1 MSSRVCSVLSLKGGV
16 GKTSITLGLASA
28 ALARGLRTLVVDLD
42 PQANSTV
49 VLDPARVLFTSN
61 DVLADGRAGVMAQ
74 AVVPSGWGEGVDL
87 VASERALEHRAVPE
101 GDGSLRLRVT
111 MHGLDEYDLI
121 LIDTPPALGE
131 LTRNALSASDLGLV
145 VTEPSLFALQGA
157 QQALDAMSIVRD
169 SNLRLHLAGI
179 VVNRVRPTSSEHR
192 YRLAELALA
201 YGDLLW
207 QPPLPDRAVMQQ
219 AAGACTP
226 VHAWHTQAGREVSRI
241 FDQYLEQ
248 VLATH
253 VQPAP
258 LRPVS

>member
-28 ALARGLRTLVVDLD
+28 AQARGLRALVIDLD

-49 VLDPARVLFTSN
+49 VLDPQRVLFTSN

-74 AVVPSGWGEGVDL
+74 AVVKSGWGDTIDL
-87 VASERALEHRAVPE
+87 VASERALEHRTIPE

-111 MHGLDEYDLI
+111 MQGLEEYDLI

-131 LTRNALSASDLGLV
+131 LTRNALTASDLGLV

-157 QQALDAMSIVRD
+157 QQALDAMSVVRD
-169 SNLRLHLAGI
+169 ANLRLHLAGI
-179 VVNRVRPTSSEHR
+179 VVNRMRPTSSEHR
-192 YRLAELALA
+192 YRMAELALA

-226 VHAWHTQAGREVSRI
+226 VHAWHTPAGREVSRI

-248 VLATH
+248 VLAIH
-253 VQPAP
+253 LQPAP